1 MRETHLDAETR
12 GIIEKWIDNI
22 IEVQDIPE
30 TVKLILREDYEVVS
44 KEDLAVGYWL
54 GYIMSTS
61 VNAVQFNKVMRK
73 FKESSERRR
82 KKSDRELEK
91 SMGKERFI
99 EFLKQREEMEKKA
112 KRIRPVRYRLDN
124 EEDDNEIRRILLSKI
139 KLFREKIRREPYR

>member
-1 MRETHLDAETR
+1 MDAETR